1 MGKWL
6 QWLERWAGSGPGG
19 EKRVKSLHW
28 LILLGCLGA
37 AIMIL
42 SSYLQVIKLEP
53 DEGSGS
59 PPDQAAF
66 VGDREPKSPFQDIE
80 AEYESRIKETLE
92 KIVGVG
98 PVDVLV
104 TIDSTEEII
113 VQQDLKD
120 SQQVTDETDQNG
132 ASRRITGITRD
143 GHTVFYEQSGTRSPV
158 VTKKIK
164 PRIRG
169 VLIVAKGAE
178 NETVRGLIFDAVQK
192 GLNVPSFRISI
203 VPRKQ

>member
-19 EKRVKSLHW
+19 EKRVKSLRW
-28 LILLGCLGA
+28 LILLGCLGV

-42 SSYLQVIKLEP
+42 SSYLQAVDIEP
-53 DEGSGS
+53 GSGGDS
-59 PPDQAAF
+59 SPDQQTF
-66 VGDREPKSPFQDIE
+66 VGEREPKSPFQDIE
-80 AEYESRIKETLE
+80 AEYESRIKDTLE

-98 PVDVLV
+98 TVDVLV
-104 TIDSTEEII
+104 TIDSTEEVV
-113 VQQDLKD
+113 VQQDIKD

-132 ASRRITGITRD
+132 ASRRITSITRD
-143 GHTVFYEQSGTRSPV
+143 GHAVFYEQSGNNTPV

-178 NETVRGLIFDAVQK
+178 NETVKGLIFDAVQK